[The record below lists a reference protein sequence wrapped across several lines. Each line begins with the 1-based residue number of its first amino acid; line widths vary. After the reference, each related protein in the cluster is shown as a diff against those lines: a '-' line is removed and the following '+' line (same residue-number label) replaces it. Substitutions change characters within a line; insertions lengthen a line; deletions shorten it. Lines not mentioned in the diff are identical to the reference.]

1 MARHRS
7 TGSLV
12 LGAVLVTAAVYAGY
26 RYLEK
31 DKRRGIRVGGPHGL
45 DYVNDADSRSDKRAS
60 ASMYLMKPY
69 QIFNPGGGMRPF
81 EIDAQGAPTG
91 RALILPGEPATP
103 GGVVVS
109 GQSGPAIV
117 GGQSGPAIVGGQS
130 GPAIV
135 GGQTG
140 PAIVGNYGYGHQDPR
155 MNRDRHVHDFVGR
168 YGHHFHHPHYP
179 PPPDPMMDPNA
190 PQM

>member
-1 MARHRS
+1 MAKRRS

-31 DKRRGIRVGGPHGL
+31 DKKRGIRVGGAHGL
-45 DYVNDADSRSDKRAS
+45 DYVNDADARSDKRAS

-91 RALILPGEPATP
+91 RALILPGEPATA

-117 GGQSGPAIVGGQS
+117 GGQSGPMITGGQS
-130 GPAIV
+130 GPSIV
-135 GGQTG
+135 G
-140 PAIVGNYGYGHQDPR
+140 AWDYAGYGHG
-155 MNRDRHVHDFVGR
+155 HGGHGGH
-168 YGHHFHHPHYP
+168 YGHHHPHYP
-179 PPPDPMMDPNA
+179 PPPPPDPDPMMDPNA
-190 PQM
+190 PQI